1 MKTRIVLEIDSKDD
15 DLFVVKEVVAMA
27 LESFG
32 SVRVIS
38 VERKGQK

>member
-15 DLFVVKEVVAMA
+15 DLFVVKE
-27 LESFG
+27 SFG